1 MKEFIYPLKKIF
13 CLDDTPT
20 KYYIGPYQRG
30 YKWGSLSRYD
40 QVPQLLIDIYGAFE
54 KHIDYYLQY
63 VTIKFDSKKQRYEV
77 IDGQQRLTT
86 LSLLFYILESYDLP
100 NPAKKLVEYSRYDED
115 KNIFVETLE
124 YISKYPEED
133 DGNITQQDFFYFVK
147 AARVINKFSDIL
159 NKNRELQKFV
169 DFLNNQVKIIVN
181 TECEF
186 IVPEEVFMQLNNNRV
201 PLTDSYL
208 IKGLLLTHAV
218 NIKDANGNPFPY
230 KEILDQ
236 RMVMGRI
243 WDEINTWVNLPKIA
257 HFFFRDYSSGMD
269 GLLSMAIEI
278 ATDDFKSDNYLSHEV
293 SHPNN
298 TLNNFYSFFNGNGK
312 QLDVSFLL
320 FNKFNEYVKTDKDA
334 FLLLDIIRHIYYRL
348 HDIYENHEDS
358 NLYNLLGF
366 IQFSKTLNIEKIKS
380 FKLKDI
386 FSLPL
391 EETESYLSELA
402 LLVIPEVEKLKGPNK
417 DGVFYEKLRYKS
429 SNDLLSNHLLSLN
442 VFPEHRSNSY
452 RFDFFQY
459 DNEKWS
465 FEHFSP
471 QHPKSRIKI
480 AKAAIQN
487 VVDKIKK
494 SDIEDDKKK
503 ILIEKIQN
511 EEFIEPGDLSILYDE
526 NIDLDAMGNMAL
538 LGGGANSALK
548 NNPYMAKRG
557 ILFEKMTQGYF
568 IPIHTL
574 NVFNKV
580 LDTYD
585 SKTHFSTELL
595 EWTNDKDVK
604 AHEEWMEKRNKEIRK
619 ILEEKIIVKK

>member
-1 MKEFIYPLKKIF
+1 MKEFIYPIGKIF
-13 CLDDTPT
+13 CLDDIPT

-40 QVPQLLIDIYGAFE
+40 QVPQLLIDIYNAFE
-54 KHIDYYLQY
+54 KNVDYYLQY
-63 VTIKFDSKKQRYEV
+63 ITIKFDSKKKRYEV

-86 LSLLFYILESYDLP
+86 LSLFFYILESYGLN

-124 YISKYPEED
+124 YIGKYPEED
-133 DGNITQQDFFYFVK
+133 DGDITQQDLFYFVK
-147 AARVINKFSDIL
+147 AARVIKKFIAIL
-159 NKNRELQKFV
+159 NENGELQEFV
-169 DFLNNQVKIIVN
+169 EFLNNKVKIIVN

-236 RMVMGRI
+236 RVVMGRI
-243 WDEINTWVNLPKIA
+243 WDEINTWVNLPKVA
-257 HFFFRDYSSGMD
+257 HFFFKDYTSGMD

-278 ATDDFKSDNYLSHEV
+278 ATDNINTAKDTNHQENNKSLEDFYNLFTGE
-293 SHPNN
+293 
-298 TLNNFYSFFNGNGK
+298 GK
-312 QLDVSFLL
+312 EFEVSFLL
-320 FNKFNEYVKTDKDA
+320 FNKFNEYVKTPKEA
-334 FLLLDIIRHIYYRL
+334 FRLLEIIKHIYYRL
-348 HDIYENHEDS
+348 HDIYENHEDTK
-358 NLYNLLGF
+358 LYNLLGF
-366 IQFSKTLNIEKIKS
+366 VQFCETLNNEKIKN

-386 FSLPL
+386 ISIPL
-391 EETESYLSELA
+391 DEAESTLSELA

-465 FEHFSP
+465 FEHISP
-471 QHPKSRIKI
+471 QHPKSRVKI
-480 AKAAIQN
+480 SKTSIQN
-487 VVDKIKK
+487 VVDKINN
-494 SDIEDDKKK
+494 SELEDEKKK
-503 ILIEKIQN
+503 KLIERIQN
-511 EEFIEPGDLSILYDE
+511 EEFIDSAEISILYDE

-557 ILFEKMTQGYF
+557 ILFDKMSQGYF

-580 LDTYD
+580 LDTSD
-585 SKTHFSTELL
+585 NQTHFSSELL
-595 EWTNDKDVK
+595 EWTNDRDVK
-604 AHEEWMEKRNKEIRK
+604 AHEEWMEKRNKDIRK
-619 ILEEKIIVKK
+619 MLAEKIVKN